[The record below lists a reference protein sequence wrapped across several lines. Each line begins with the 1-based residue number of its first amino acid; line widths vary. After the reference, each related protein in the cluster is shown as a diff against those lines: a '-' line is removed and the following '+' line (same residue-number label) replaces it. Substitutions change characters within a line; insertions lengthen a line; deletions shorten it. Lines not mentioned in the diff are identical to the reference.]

1 MDGFF
6 GFLAVLMIV
15 TAVMGLGIV
24 GLVVWGATRVIQSVA
39 GLFGKKKEPDRI
51 DGPAI
56 PRGTFP
62 GRAAR
67 RSAVAK
73 PTAAAGSTSQ
83 GSAATPGPTP
93 APAPAPQPRDYVYLD
108 VDAGTTPETIVRV
121 MRDYEQQRVVGFYAR
136 EVIDVLSMVDLRKK
150 SLFGEIDRAF
160 DKRSISWDHFATTAT
175 DALDALVRNCALL
188 GNRVQSFDVSDYE
201 RMEQFY
207 RTGGEMRN
215 GKQDPARIKRWELL
229 RATKDEMDKLRSA
242 NEGLLLELDKLSSEL
257 ATLSSNDSTEE
268 SSRIAD
274 EVRRLAEQTKYY
286 R

>member
-1 MDGFF
+1 MEGFF
-6 GFLAVLMIV
+6 GFLAVLMILV
-15 TAVMGLGIV
+15 AVMGLGVV
-24 GLVVWGATRVIQSVA
+24 GLVVWGVTRVIQSVA
-39 GLFGKKKEPDRI
+39 GLFGKKKTPDRME
-51 DGPAI
+51 GPAI
-56 PRGTFP
+56 PRGSFP
-62 GRAAR
+62 GHAPQHHAAAR
-67 RSAVAK
+67 PAPEPAH
-73 PTAAAGSTSQ
+73 T
-83 GSAATPGPTP
+83 GSAPGPGPSPSYTP
-93 APAPAPQPRDYVYLD
+93 APSPRDYVYLD
-108 VDAGTTPETIVRV
+108 VDAGTTADDIVRV
-121 MRDYEQQRVVGFYAR
+121 MRNYEQQRVVGFYAR
-136 EVIDVLSMVDLRKK
+136 EVIDVLSMVDLRRK

-175 DALDALVRNCALL
+175 EALDALVRNCALL

-229 RATKDEMDKLRSA
+229 RATKDEMDRLRSA

-257 ATLSSNDSTEE
+257 TTLSSNDSTEE